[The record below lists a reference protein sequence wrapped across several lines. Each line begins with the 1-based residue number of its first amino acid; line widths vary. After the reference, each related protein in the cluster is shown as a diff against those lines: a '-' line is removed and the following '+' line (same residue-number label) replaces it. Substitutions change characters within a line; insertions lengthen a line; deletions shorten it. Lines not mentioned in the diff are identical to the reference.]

1 MMFIISF
8 LVIGIFIL
16 VLQFIDKKITENQDR
31 FFYENEEGN
40 PVRGNHHNL
49 VFSLYIPFL
58 E

>member
-31 FFYENEEGN
+31 FFYENEELLNQESKGN
-40 PVRGNHHNL
+40 
-49 VFSLYIPFL
+49 I
-58 E
+58 